1 MRHQFISEE
10 AFKVIQARV
19 SLGSARGAR
28 QPEGLKVGEPHTK
41 DAMRNQSTEGQG
53 NVKSGVRTHQATNG
67 YKSKLELSWAN
78 YLQGLWALKAILSWW
93 YEPLN
98 LRLPGKK
105 NFYKPD
111 FLVMS
116 ETGLT
121 FYEVKGRN
129 LSDERSLVKIKT
141 AAGLTPWAKFVLVK
155 RIRGSW
161 EERVIT

>member
-10 AFKVIQARV
+10 QFKVIEQRVQASSGGVKEHTANSGRGRGAATERQQPNRTDGTMV
-19 SLGSARGAR
+19 KSSAR
-28 QPEGLKVGEPHTK
+28 TF
-41 DAMRNQSTEGQG
+41 
-53 NVKSGVRTHQATNG
+53 QATNG
-67 YKSKLELSWAN
+67 YRSKIEMSWAN
-78 YLQGLWALKAILSWW
+78 YLQGLWMLKAITYYY

-111 FLVMS
+111 FLVVS

-129 LSDERSLVKIKT
+129 ESDERSLVKMKT
-141 AAGLTPWAKFVLVK
+141 AAGIHLWAKFILVK
-155 RIRGSW
+155 RIRGNW
-161 EERVIT
+161 EERHIQ